1 MPRLLLA
8 ILFLACFASAQETV
22 GVEVLEEGMGPGI
35 TRGQA
40 AVVSYRLTL
49 EDGTLI
55 DASNPVK
62 PYGFVVG
69 DSKVV
74 PGLSQG
80 VSGMKV
86 GERRVLRIPP
96 SLAYGDKGTGP
107 IPGGATLVFEV
118 ELLEIRKPDQEEE
131 EAELKDKMLDDDFL
145 AKRHA
150 RDLSKPAIFEY
161 LIRDFFTKPWRYAD
175 GHLKLWK
182 DNLKLFII
190 FVVLLIG
197 YSAGRKRGYF
207 IP

>member
-1 MPRLLLA
+1 MHRIFLAILLLA
-8 ILFLACFASAQETV
+8 CLASAEETV
-22 GVEVLEEGMGPGI
+22 GVEVLEQGMGPGI

-62 PYGFVVG
+62 PYGFMVG

-96 SLAYGDKGTGP
+96 SLAYGDKGAGP
-107 IPGGATLVFEV
+107 VPGGATLGFEV
-118 ELLEIRKPDQEEE
+118 ELLEIRKPEDE
-131 EAELKDKMLDDDFL
+131 EAELKDKMLNDDFL

-175 GHLKLWK
+175 GHIKLWK
-182 DNLKLFII
+182 EIIKLFFI
-190 FVVLLIG
+190 FLALLIG
-197 YSAGRKRGYF
+197 YFVGRKKGYF

>member
-1 MPRLLLA
+1 MRRVLLA
-8 ILFLACFASAQETV
+8 ILLLACIASAQETV
-22 GVEVLEEGMGPGI
+22 GVEVMEEGMGPGI
-35 TRGQA
+35 GRGQA
-40 AVVSYRLTL
+40 AVVTYRLTL

-86 GERRVLRIPP
+86 GERRVLKIPP

-107 IPGGATLVFEV
+107 IPGGATLIFEV
-118 ELLEIRKPDQEEE
+118 ELLEIRKPDEEEE
-131 EAELKDKMLDDDFL
+131 EAELKDKMLDNDFL

-175 GHLKLWK
+175 GHIKLWK
-182 DNLKLFII
+182 EIFKLFFI
-190 FVVLLIG
+190 FLALLIG
-197 YSAGRKRGYF
+197 YFIGRKKGYF
-207 IP
+207 MP